1 MTKKDIAK
9 LLAIIAAAYPQFEA
23 NDLKVSVWQEMLG
36 DLNYELVQQ
45 AVKICILRSDFPPS
59 IAAIRKSAADLASPD
74 KLSAAEAWGM
84 VINAI
89 RHYGSYR
96 SVDAFKS
103 MPLEV
108 TETAKL
114 MGWQEMC
121 RAENVEVI
129 RGQFIK
135 LYESQSK
142 RAAERAIL
150 PEEMKAAAIGSIKQ
164 IAGGR

>member
-1 MTKKDIAK
+1 MTKRDIAK
-9 LLAIIAAAYPQFEA
+9 ILAIIAAAYPQFEA
-23 NDLKVSVWQEMLG
+23 DDLKVNVWQEMLG

-59 IAAIRKSAADLASPD
+59 IAAIRRAATELTNPD
-74 KLSAAEAWGM
+74 ELSAAEAWGM

-96 SVDAFKS
+96 STDAFSS
-103 MPLEV
+103 MPPEV
-108 TETAKL
+108 VEIAKL

-135 LYESQSK
+135 LYEIQVK
-142 RAAERAIL
+142 KVAERAVL
-150 PEEMKAAAIGSIKQ
+150 PEPVKIKQ
-164 IAGGR
+164 IAEGR